1 MFIVHVHF
9 HVTPEFVEDFM
20 HATRI
25 NTKSGIKEPG
35 VARFDVIQELDDPTR
50 FFIIEVF
57 SYKG

>member
-35 VARFDVIQELDDPTR
+35 VARFDVIQ
-50 FFIIEVF
+50 
-57 SYKG
+57 